1 MTTRRAD
8 RPGTVF
14 LVGAGP
20 GDPGL
25 ITVRGAQ
32 CLRTANVVLYDRLVD
47 RRLLALAPSH
57 AELIDVGK
65 ARGDGPDRQAGI
77 NALLV
82 EKARAGGR
90 VVRLK
95 GGDPFVFG
103 RGGEEAEALAEA
115 GVTYQVVPG
124 VTSAIAAPA
133 YAGIPLTHRGYAS
146 SFTVITGSEASDKDE
161 NAIAW
166 DRLAGLDGTVV
177 VLMGWE
183 RLEEIVDAV
192 VGAGR
197 SEDTPVAAIQWGSE
211 PGQRTVVGTLADIV
225 GRARESGLAPP
236 VAVVIGEVVR
246 LRGRLRW
253 FDAGP
258 LFGKRVLV
266 TRSRSQASTLSELLA
281 LEGAEP
287 IEAPT
292 IEVRPL
298 DDTSELDDAVG
309 DLSRYRWAVFTSANA
324 VDAVFD
330 RLAALSLD
338 ARALRDTRVAAIGE
352 ATAARLRERGIVADL
367 VPREAVSASMAEALR
382 GHVAAGE
389 TVLVPQADIAG
400 DELRAGLSQ
409 AGAKVRRVVAYRT
422 VAPEASRKL
431 VAEALD
437 EGVDV
442 VTFTS
447 SSTARNF
454 ARLIGGDVGPL
465 GNTVVACI
473 GPITAATARQ
483 LGMDV
488 RLVAERST
496 VAGLV
501 DAIKAYF
508 GEEETR

>member
-1 MTTRRAD
+1 MTTRRED

-32 CLRTANVVLYDRLVD
+32 CLRTADVVLYDRLVD
-47 RRLLALAPSH
+47 RRLLALSPPH

-65 ARGDGPDRQAGI
+65 VRGDAPDRQDGI
-77 NALLV
+77 SALLI
-82 EKARAGGR
+82 EKAMTAGR

-103 RGGEEAEALAEA
+103 RGGEEAAALVAA
-115 GVTYQVVPG
+115 GVPYQVVPG

-146 SFTVITGSEASDKDE
+146 SFTVVTGSEAPGKDE
-161 NAIAW
+161 SAIDW
-166 DRLAGLDGTVV
+166 EKVAGLGGTVV

-183 RLEEIVDAV
+183 RLEEIVGALV
-192 VGAGR
+192 SAGR
-197 SEDTPVAAIQWGSE
+197 PEDTPTALVQWGSE
-211 PGQRTVVGTLADIV
+211 SYQRTVVGTLGDIAD
-225 GRARESGLAPP
+225 RAHESGIAPP
-236 VAVVIGEVVR
+236 VAIVIGDVVR
-246 LRGRLRW
+246 LRDRLRW

-266 TRSRSQASTLSELLA
+266 TRSRGQASTLSELLA

-292 IEVRPL
+292 IEVCPL
-298 DDTSELDDAVG
+298 NDTSELDDAVR

-330 RLAALSLD
+330 RLTALSLD
-338 ARALRDTRVAAIGE
+338 ARALRETRVAAIGE
-352 ATAARLRERGIVADL
+352 ATSARLRERGIIADL
-367 VPREAVSASMAEALR
+367 VPRQAVSASMAEALR
-382 GHVAAGE
+382 GHVAAGD
-389 TVLVPQADIAG
+389 TVLIPQADIAG
-400 DELRAGLSQ
+400 DELRAGLTRT
-409 AGAKVRRVVAYRT
+409 GAQVRRVVAYST
-422 VAPEASRKL
+422 VAPETSREL
-431 VAEALD
+431 VSEALD

-447 SSTARNF
+447 SSTVRNF
-454 ARLIGGDVGPL
+454 VRLLDGDMGRL
-465 GNTVVACI
+465 GDTAVACI
-473 GPITAATARQ
+473 GPLTAATAKE
-483 LGMDV
+483 LGLDV
-488 RLVAERST
+488 RVVAERST

-501 DAIKAYF
+501 DAIDAHYR
-508 GEEETR
+508 EEDPE

>member
-1 MTTRRAD
+1 MTTRRED

-32 CLRTANVVLYDRLVD
+32 CLRTADVVLYDRLVD
-47 RRLLALAPSH
+47 RRLLALAPPQ

-65 ARGDGPDRQAGI
+65 VRGDRPDRQAGI

-103 RGGEEAEALAEA
+103 RGGEEATALSDA
-115 GVTYQVVPG
+115 GVPYQVVPG
-124 VTSAIAAPA
+124 ITSAIAAPA

-146 SFTVITGSEASDKDE
+146 SFTVVTGSEAPDKDE
-161 NAIAW
+161 SAIAW
-166 DRLAGLDGTVV
+166 DRLACLDGTVV

-183 RLEEIVDAV
+183 RLEEIVDALV
-192 VGAGR
+192 EAGR
-197 SEDTPVAAIQWGSE
+197 PRDTPVALVQWGSE
-211 PGQRTVVGTLADIV
+211 SYQKTVVGTLADV
-225 GRARESGLAPP
+225 VDRARESGIAPP

-246 LRGRLRW
+246 LRDRLRW

-266 TRSRSQASTLSELLA
+266 TRSRTQASALSELLA

-298 DDTSELDDAVG
+298 GDTSDLDDAVR

-324 VDAVFD
+324 VDALFD
-330 RLAALSLD
+330 RLTALSLD

-352 ATAARLRERGIVADL
+352 ATSTRLRENGIVADL
-367 VPREAVSASMAEALR
+367 VPRVAVSASMAEALAR
-382 GHVAAGE
+382 HVAAGD
-389 TVLVPQADIAG
+389 TVLIPQADIAG
-400 DELRAGLSQ
+400 DELRAGLDR
-409 AGAKVRRVVAYRT
+409 AGANVRRVVAYST
-422 VAPEASRKL
+422 VTPEASRKL

-437 EGVDV
+437 VGVDV

-454 ARLIGGDVGPL
+454 ARLIGGDVGSL
-465 GNTVVACI
+465 GDTAVACI

-501 DAIKAYF
+501 DAIEAYF